1 MQGDVAVVLVD
12 DLLAQGQSDARTV
25 RLGGVER
32 DEDALL
38 CFRGDALSVVLHADL
53 HFVFGRVPAQV
64 DFYFAFGAWGC
75 VACVGN
81 QVNQDLFDLGAVGL
95 ERETGIRWSKV
106 MKHIATRF

>member
-25 RLGGVER
+25 WLGGVER

-38 CFRGDALSVVLHADL
+38 CFHGDALSVVLHADL

-64 DFYFAFGAWGC
+64 DFFSLSGLGDASRALVIRLIKTCSIWERSAWN
-75 VACVGN
+75 VKP
-81 QVNQDLFDLGAVGL
+81 
-95 ERETGIRWSKV
+95 R
-106 MKHIATRF
+106 